1 MLEPLRED
9 TSVPSLSRCPL
20 PEEALLQL
28 SARDPVMRSYVAE
41 NRRKGAD
48 PQWTTGGHGDAL
60 LARHRGRQA
69 KWAAGLTDDLIRE
82 VPPEQ
87 RR

>member
-41 NRRKGAD
+41 IAARVPTRSGPPAGTVMRCSPDTAVDRRS
-48 PQWTTGGHGDAL
+48 
-60 LARHRGRQA
+60 
-69 KWAAGLTDDLIRE
+69 GLPD
-82 VPPEQ
+82 
-87 RR
+87 